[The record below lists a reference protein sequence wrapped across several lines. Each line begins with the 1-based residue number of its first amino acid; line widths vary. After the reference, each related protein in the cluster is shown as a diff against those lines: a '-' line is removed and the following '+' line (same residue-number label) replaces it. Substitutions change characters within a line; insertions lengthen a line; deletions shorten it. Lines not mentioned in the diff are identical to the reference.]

1 MRPPTRPN
9 SSMSRQ
15 SPNKWIRRP
24 KTNQSER
31 RNSGKASSRQASI
44 THRRLRDEATCARDR
59 PFPPAAERCALT
71 WELSIEAVPIT
82 PMLPVRRAIEGVER
96 AMTDQSQYETYVEVS
111 GRRRIP
117 GASQRASNLETSQIV
132 CYCLN
137 LLERDRAH
145 QVRHRGVIRPGMVA
159 EIHQRVD

>member
-1 MRPPTRPN
+1 MLAEPMRPPTRPN

-44 THRRLRDEATCARDR
+44 THRRLRDEATCARGE

-82 PMLPVRRAIEGVER
+82 ADAPGERLEHGQQNALAAPSVEPVVDR
-96 AMTDQSQYETYVEVS
+96 
-111 GRRRIP
+111 
-117 GASQRASNLETSQIV
+117 ASQRASNLETSQIV